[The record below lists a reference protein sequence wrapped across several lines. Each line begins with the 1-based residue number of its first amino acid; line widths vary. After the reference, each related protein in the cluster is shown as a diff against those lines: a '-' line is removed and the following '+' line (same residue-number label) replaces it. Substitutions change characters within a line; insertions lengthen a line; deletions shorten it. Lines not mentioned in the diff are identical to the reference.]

1 MASETRRCV
10 HCGLAHERART
21 VCPFT
26 GRPIVDDAAP
36 GVGGDPRLGSVIDGR
51 YRVEAVVG
59 RGGMGVVY
67 RATNLRVDKPVAIK
81 VLTGG
86 AQPTAASRFLREARA
101 AARIVHENVVGI
113 YDVGA
118 LPDGA
123 PYIAMELLEGESL
136 DDRIARAGALDPAEA
151 VSLVTQLLSG
161 LEAVHESGAI
171 HRDVK
176 PANVF
181 LARTSEGETV
191 KLLDFGLSR
200 SDEEA
205 RLTQPGEVLGT
216 PSYLSPEQARGL
228 ADLDARVDVWAAGVV
243 FYQMLTGQTP
253 FDGGS
258 LVETVTQLLTVD
270 PPAPSSL
277 RAGLPEQLDAVVSM
291 ALEKERERRY
301 ASAAAM
307 RMALAR
313 ALRGIPLDTLVD
325 RRPGIEDDD
334 ATLPVQSRRAAARRP
349 AQIEHDLFESGD
361 TQLGPGGDDD

>member
-1 MASETRRCV
+1 MASDTRRCA
-10 HCGLAHERART
+10 HCGLAHERAHA

-26 GRPIVDDAAP
+26 GRPMADDAGSA
-36 GVGGDPRLGSVIDGR
+36 GDGLVGAIIDGR
-51 YRVEAVVG
+51 YRVEAVIG

-81 VLTGG
+81 VLTSGSG
-86 AQPTAASRFLREARA
+86 PTAASRFSREARA
-101 AARIVHENVVGI
+101 AARVVHENVVGI
-113 YDVGA
+113 YDVGVLA
-118 LPDGA
+118 DGA
-123 PYIAMELLEGESL
+123 PYIALELLEGESL
-136 DDRIARAGALDPAEA
+136 EARIAREGALDPAQA
-151 VSLVTQLLSG
+151 VNLVSQLLSG

-200 SDEEA
+200 SDEET

-228 ADLDARVDVWAAGVV
+228 PDLDARVDVWAAGVV
-243 FYQMLTGQTP
+243 FYEMLTARPP

-258 LVETVTQLLTVD
+258 LVETVTRLLTVD
-270 PPAPSSL
+270 APAPSSV
-277 RAGLPEQLDAVVSM
+277 RPDLPRQLDAVVAL
-291 ALEKERERRY
+291 ALEKERERRF
-301 ASAAAM
+301 ATAAAM
-307 RMALAR
+307 RVALAR
-313 ALRGIPLDTLVD
+313 ALRGVSLDTLVD

-334 ATLPVQSRRAAARRP
+334 ATLPVQPRHAAGARRG
-349 AQIEHDLFESGD
+349 AELEHDLFESGD
-361 TQLGPGGDDD
+361 TQLGPGSDDD